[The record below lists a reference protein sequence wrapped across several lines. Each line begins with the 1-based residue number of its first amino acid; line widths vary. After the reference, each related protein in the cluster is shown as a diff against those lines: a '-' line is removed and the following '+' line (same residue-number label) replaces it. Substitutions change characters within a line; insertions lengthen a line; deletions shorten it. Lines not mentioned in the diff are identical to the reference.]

1 MNQLARKDREQNMKT
16 VCVIYENFYQ
26 NYPAIEH
33 NFQTLKDIFGDY
45 IQIENYSLEDLKE
58 KRSVLKGD
66 AYLVSRETLLAPLR
80 NFISDFKKIILMER
94 SILKQGIPQIM
105 DIPSGNDVLVV
116 NDALASTLST
126 VYELYELGFNHL
138 NLIPLDPA
146 EEASGVYQKIQYAVT
161 PNELSFVPPYIKKV
175 INIQYRVISFS
186 TLLKLVDLL
195 QLDANRLHLKL
206 VRHLNSIAQPNLG
219 FHNNYLNNYLKSQM
233 LDLVISDSES
243 AILVVDYDFH
253 LVYFNEQANLLFH
266 LHKSSRGPLSDCIS
280 EDIFELLRRS
290 DDSTLIELNGDP
302 FLLQKTPLKLV
313 DQLMGYCLTL
323 QNENNLR
330 QIESKLTAQLRKKG
344 LYAPHHFQDI
354 VHLSPAMSSCIR
366 MAKQA
371 AATDYTILIRGESG
385 VGKELMA
392 QSIHNFSSRKNA
404 AFVAINCAALPESLL
419 ESQLFGYEEG
429 AFTGAHKK
437 GRAGLFEQ
445 AHLGTL
451 FLDEIGD
458 ISPNLQS
465 QLLRVL
471 QEKQVMRIGSDQ
483 IINVDVRIIAATNQD
498 LEERVRQGLFREDL
512 FYRLNVIPIEIMPL
526 RQRRE
531 DIPPLLER
539 FLGKKFD
546 ELPEDRKQQLT
557 TYNWPGN
564 VRQLENAATYF
575 KTMGMFPA
583 YLSDAPHTA
592 PHFPDIQTQK
602 EHPNN
607 SPDITLT
614 SLSDQVLKLIADGSA
629 PFHGVGRAVLLP
641 QLRELGFP
649 LSDGKL
655 RQVLSEL
662 EAQDLITVE
671 RGRIGCRITS
681 TGQVAL
687 SRKSSRTE

>member
-1 MNQLARKDREQNMKT
+1 MKT
-16 VCVIYENFYQ
+16 VCVVYENFHQ

-33 NFQTLKDIFGDY
+33 NFETLKEIFGEY
-45 IQIENYSLEDLKE
+45 IQVKNYSIEEMQKENGALE
-58 KRSVLKGD
+58 GD

-105 DIPSGNDVLVV
+105 DIPSGSDVLVV

-138 NLIPLDPA
+138 NLIPLDPDK
-146 EEASGVYQKIQYAVT
+146 EPTGVYRNIKYAVT
-161 PNELSFVPPYIKKV
+161 PNELTFVPPYIKKIV
-175 INIQYRVISFS
+175 NIQYRVISFS
-186 TLLKLVDLL
+186 TLLKLMDLL
-195 QLDANRLHLKL
+195 QLDANQLHLRL
-206 VRHLNSIAQPNLG
+206 IRHLNSIAQPNLG
-219 FHNNYLNNYLKSQM
+219 FHNNYTNNYLKSQM
-233 LDLVISDSES
+233 LDLVVADSES
-243 AILVVDYDFH
+243 AILVVNYDYH
-253 LVYFNEQANLLFH
+253 LVYFNEQANLLFNV
-266 LHKSSRGPLSDCIS
+266 KKNSSGPLSDCIS
-280 EDIFELLRRS
+280 EDIFELLRNS

-330 QIESKLTAQLRKKG
+330 EIESKLTTQLRKKG
-344 LYAPHHFQDI
+344 LYAQHHFQDI
-354 VHLSPAMSSCIR
+354 IHQSPAMASCIS

-371 AATDYTILIRGESG
+371 SATDYTILIRGESG

-483 IINVDVRIIAATNQD
+483 IIHVDVRIIAATNQD
-498 LEERVRQGLFREDL
+498 LEERVKQGLFREDL
-512 FYRLNVIPIEIMPL
+512 FYRLNVIPIEIVPL

-531 DIPPLLER
+531 DILPLLER
-539 FLGKKFD
+539 FLGKKYD
-546 ELPEDRKQQLT
+546 ELPEDRKQQLVA
-557 TYNWPGN
+557 YNWPGN
-564 VRQLENAATYF
+564 VRQLENAATYY

-583 YLSDAPHTA
+583 YLSDASLAVSA
-592 PHFPDIQTQK
+592 PAEMQMQQK
-602 EHPNN
+602 PEGN
-607 SPDITLT
+607 SPGNTLS

-655 RQVLSEL
+655 RQVLGEL
-662 EAQDLITVE
+662 EAQHLITVG

-681 TGQVAL
+681 AGQAAL
-687 SRKSSRTE
+687 SHKSSHTGIS

>member
-1 MNQLARKDREQNMKT
+1 MKT
-16 VCVIYENFYQ
+16 VCVIYENFHQ

-33 NFQTLKDIFGDY
+33 NFETLKEIFGEY
-45 IQIENYSLEDLKE
+45 IHIKNYSIEEMQKQNGTLE
-58 KRSVLKGD
+58 GD

-105 DIPSGNDVLVV
+105 DIPSGSDVLVV

-138 NLIPLDPA
+138 NLIPLDPDK
-146 EEASGVYQKIQYAVT
+146 EPSGVYQNIKYAVT
-161 PNELSFVPPYIKKV
+161 PNEPGCVPPYIKEIV
-175 INIQYRVISFS
+175 NIQYRVISFS
-186 TLLKLVDLL
+186 TLLKLMDLL
-195 QLDANRLHLKL
+195 QLDANQLHLKL
-206 VRHLNSIAQPNLG
+206 VRHLNSIALPNLG
-219 FHNNYLNNYLKSQM
+219 FHNNYMNNYLKSQM

-243 AILVVDYDFH
+243 AIVVVDYDYH
-253 LVYFNEQANLLFH
+253 LVYFNEQANLLFNM
-266 LHKSSRGPLSDCIS
+266 KKNSSGSLSDCID
-280 EDIFELLRRS
+280 EDIIQLLRDG
-290 DDSTLIELNGDP
+290 DDSTLIEFHGEQ

-330 QIESKLTAQLRKKG
+330 EIESKLTTQLRKKG

-354 VHLSPAMSSCIR
+354 VHQSPAMSSCIS

-392 QSIHNFSSRKNA
+392 QSIHNVSSRKNA

-498 LEERVRQGLFREDL
+498 LEERVKQGIFREDL
-512 FYRLNVIPIEIMPL
+512 FYRLNVIPIEIVPL

-531 DIPPLLER
+531 DILPLLER
-539 FLGKKFD
+539 FLGKKYD
-546 ELPEDRKQQLT
+546 ELPADRKQQLI

-564 VRQLENAATYF
+564 VRQLENAATYY
-575 KTMGMFPA
+575 KTMGIFPS
-583 YLSDAPHTA
+583 YLSEMDRTNSPQAVS
-592 PHFPDIQTQK
+592 QMQK
-602 EHPNN
+602 EPEA
-607 SPDITLT
+607 SSTETTIS

-655 RQVLSEL
+655 RQVLADL
-662 EAQDLITVE
+662 EVQDLITVG
-671 RGRIGCRITS
+671 RGRIGCRITPA
-681 TGQVAL
+681 GQAAL
-687 SRKSSRTE
+687 SRKSSWNGIS

>member
-1 MNQLARKDREQNMKT
+1 MKT
-16 VCVIYENFYQ
+16 VCVIYENFHQ

-33 NFQTLKDIFGDY
+33 NFETLREIFGEY
-45 IQIENYSLEDLKE
+45 IHIKNYSLEELQKQNG
-58 KRSVLKGD
+58 VLEGD
-66 AYLVSRETLLAPLR
+66 AYLLSRETLLAPLR

-105 DIPSGNDVLVV
+105 DIPSGSDVLVV

-138 NLIPLDPA
+138 NLIPLDSDKEPT
-146 EEASGVYQKIQYAVT
+146 GVYRNIKYAVT
-161 PNELSFVPPYIKKV
+161 PNEPGFVPPYIEEIV
-175 INIQYRVISFS
+175 NIQYRVISFS
-186 TLLKLVDLL
+186 TLLKLMDLL
-195 QLDANRLHLKL
+195 QLDANQLHLKL

-219 FHNNYLNNYLKSQM
+219 FHNNYTNNYLKSQM

-243 AILVVDYDFH
+243 AIVVVDYDYH
-253 LVYFNEQANLLFH
+253 LVYFNEQANLLFNV
-266 LHKSSRGPLSDCIS
+266 KKNSSGSLSDCID
-280 EDIFELLRRS
+280 EDIIQLLRDG
-290 DDSTLIELNGDP
+290 DDSTLIEFHGEQ

-330 QIESKLTAQLRKKG
+330 EIESKLTTQLRKKG
-344 LYAPHHFQDI
+344 LYAQHHFQDI
-354 VHLSPAMSSCIR
+354 VHLSPAMSSCIS

-392 QSIHNFSSRKNA
+392 QSIHNVSSRKNA

-483 IINVDVRIIAATNQD
+483 IINVDVRIIAATNRD
-498 LEERVRQGLFREDL
+498 LEERVKQGIFREDL
-512 FYRLNVIPIEIMPL
+512 FYRLNVIPIEIVPL

-531 DIPPLLER
+531 DILPLLER
-539 FLGKKFD
+539 FLGKKYD
-546 ELPEDRKQQLT
+546 ELSEDRKQQLIS
-557 TYNWPGN
+557 YSWPGN
-564 VRQLENAATYF
+564 VRQLENAATYY
-575 KTMGMFPA
+575 KTMGKFPA
-583 YLSDAPHTA
+583 YLSDAPHAAPPLAGIPMQKKTA
-592 PHFPDIQTQK
+592 DGNPDTTFS
-602 EHPNN
+602 N
-607 SPDITLT
+607 
-614 SLSDQVLKLIADGSA
+614 LSDQILKLIADVSA

-655 RQVLSEL
+655 RQVLTEL
-662 EAQDLITVE
+662 EEQNLITVA
-671 RGRIGCRITS
+671 RGRIGCRITPA
-681 TGQVAL
+681 GQDVL
-687 SRKSSRTE
+687 SRKSSHI